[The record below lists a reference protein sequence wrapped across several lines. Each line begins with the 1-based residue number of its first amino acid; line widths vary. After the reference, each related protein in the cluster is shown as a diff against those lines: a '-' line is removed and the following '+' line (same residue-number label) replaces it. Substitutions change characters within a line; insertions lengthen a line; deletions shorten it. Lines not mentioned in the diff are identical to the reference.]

1 MLRHR
6 LVTVLTFNDGTLFR
20 TKLFRPDYRYT
31 HNFVDS
37 WMVDEIVMLDVT
49 RDGADNKAFLDVVT
63 KFASTCFVPL
73 AVGGGIRNLDD
84 VRRFMAVGA
93 DKVVVNSGAVERPE
107 LITEIAGAYGAQ
119 CVVLSIDARKSAD
132 GGPNGAPGGEYE
144 VFAGCGAKPTG
155 LEPAAW
161 AKRAEDLGAGEVMI
175 TSIERDGSLQG
186 YDLDLCKR
194 VSDAVSVPVLVLA
207 GAGSWKHFV
216 DGIEK
221 GGASAVCT
229 QNIYHF
235 TESSILSAKKFLADR
250 GIAVRM

>member
-20 TKLFRPDYRYT
+20 TKLFQPDYRYT

-37 WMVDEIVMLDVT
+37 WQVDEIVMLDVT
-49 RDGADNKAFLDVVT
+49 RGVGDNRAFLDVVT
-63 KFASTCFVPL
+63 KFARECFVPL
-73 AVGGGIRNLDD
+73 AVGGGIRTLAD
-84 VRRFMAVGA
+84 VRRFMTVGG
-93 DKVVVNSGAVERPE
+93 DKVVVNSGAVERPG
-107 LITEIAGAYGAQ
+107 LITEIAEAYGAQ
-119 CVVLSIDARKSAD
+119 CVVLSIDARKT
-132 GGPNGAPGGEYE
+132 PGGRYE
-144 VFAGCGAKPTG
+144 VFAGCGGKATG
-155 LEPAAW
+155 LDPAAW
-161 AKRAEDLGAGEVMI
+161 AKRGEELGAGEILI

-186 YDLDLCKR
+186 YDLTLCKR
-194 VSDAVSVPVLVLA
+194 VSDAVNVPVLVLG

-216 DGIEK
+216 EAIEK